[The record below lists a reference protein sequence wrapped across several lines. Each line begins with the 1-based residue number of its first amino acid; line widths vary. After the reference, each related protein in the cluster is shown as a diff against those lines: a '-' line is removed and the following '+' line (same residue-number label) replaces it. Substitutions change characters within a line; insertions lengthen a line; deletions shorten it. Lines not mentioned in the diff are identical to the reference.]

1 MRSMELYEMAHIDL
15 FRNDP
20 GAQSLAA
27 GDTLFAKGDTGQ
39 HAYVV
44 TEGAIELELNDR
56 VLETVEPGGIFG
68 EMALI
73 DHHERSANARAKSD
87 AKVVPLDQKRFLY
100 LVQNTPFFA
109 VEVMHVM
116 ASRLRKMDEAI

>member
-1 MRSMELYEMAHIDL
+1 MAQIDL

-20 GAQSLAA
+20 AAQALAA
-27 GDTLFAKGDTGQ
+27 GETLFAAGDTGQ

-44 TEGAIELELNDR
+44 TEGAIELELHGH

-73 DHHERSANARAKSD
+73 DHQERSANARAKGDS
-87 AKVVPLDQKRFLY
+87 KVVPLDQKRFLY

-116 ASRLRKMDEAI
+116 AGRLRKMDEAL